1 MGPFPSVQHFD
12 TRKGLHW
19 GGPHMT
25 ITRLSGAAALA
36 FILGAALHARAAQV
50 PGKGGDCA
58 ATWDTGTATV
68 AAGASS
74 NQPHTIVC
82 EDGDPSC
89 DTPTA

>member
-1 MGPFPSVQHFD
+1 
-12 TRKGLHW
+12 
-19 GGPHMT
+19 MT

-36 FILGAALHARAAQV
+36 FILGALLHAPADQV
-50 PGKGGDCA
+50 PGKRGDCA
-58 ATWDTGTATV
+58 AIWDIGTATV
-68 AAGASS
+68 AACASS